1 MIEVIGN
8 NGLYVVLAIVVIA
21 VASLFGLVVFVS
33 KEEKFEDVIAAQ
45 KKEQEAL
52 IQSLNSTAAKPSKS
66 KKKWQKIK
74 KEKSVKAQERKD
86 EPEATEEL
94 GPSEDMMNEEI
105 VLEQLTEIEIPK
117 IETEDISKAPKK
129 TKGKEKKK
137 KQKVADDSSNQKP
150 IVPVEEQIVEAVEEV
165 VEAVQEVG
173 ELETVPESAFL
184 QQAVEEIPKEPLV
197 LQEQKQ
203 TEAPVSQK
211 KAKSKKAKPQV
222 TAGGDS
228 TVKRIANDVEKA
240 QLTNNDV
247 QKLIDTLLDKQN
259 ELQQWQK
266 PNQKADPM
274 DELKKRV
281 NDLELQLSEEK
292 KTSLSAAHKN
302 KELRQEVQQEKT
314 QLQRFQTQANQKISQ
329 QANEIQALQKRMEA
343 TQENHLREMQNSQGQ
358 LQKMK
363 ELLEQTPAVEL
374 TRLQE
379 ESSLYN
385 NASLRIKQLTDEKNA
400 LLQTSAALRA
410 DLESTRANLQ
420 NYHQQQK
427 HYEEKLKALESEVK
441 NLQHSKGDSEAV
453 YSSRL
458 AEVSKQLERSEAEN
472 KNLSDKLHQAHK
484 NLGETEKS
492 RQDLV
497 EKLNHAAKETSG
509 GKEHELKLVQTEE
522 ELENVKS
529 ALKTA
534 VDKVKH
540 FEETEAKNSELLKK
554 LADEKIELQEK
565 LKRDEI
571 IIVEKQQSNGDV
583 ADSGVSQQEH
593 MQLITEKDKV
603 ISELKEDVKST
614 KEELERLAKVLEQEK
629 HEKDE
634 NVKTLQE
641 KLQNQEEAIAEQKKE
656 NKKMEEVVEMSKS
669 KNNDLREK
677 NWKAMDALS
686 TTEANC
692 KKKLNENQ
700 ERVFKMLK
708 KIRPEI
714 KLEKDKP
721 LPDVLSSFEEEFL
734 KSDKKK
740 RSRDSGSSSSSG
752 SDSDSD
758 SDSGSKSVKKLKNE
772 NENLVQSNKSLES
785 KLADLMKEKSTLEKN
800 LEEVSGEKEQLK
812 QSAEE
817 NKSANVQAQY
827 YKGILE
833 QTEGMLKELQVSVE
847 SRVSSYES
855 KLESKELELKQV
867 SEKVKRLEEEIKN
880 NDDKSQLEKD
890 LSNIQAELDSE
901 KKAKHELES
910 ELEEAKNR
918 IHLLEEVNEHG
929 HSEDSIGLSQESLDT
944 SGSASPKKK
953 KSIRHALSKAFRKK
967 AESPD
972 ELRSKFAAA
981 EENLKKLEGEK
992 KELLDKLGQ
1001 ISDSFKSKEEEITK
1015 LNEGKQAIDKEMK
1028 KLQEKLN
1035 AVKDAENVSGKSD
1048 KEKDKIIAKLRLENA
1063 ELLDDLREERD
1074 RVVVDVESVD
1084 SEKLKS
1090 ELEVLKD
1097 DFEKEKNTSSKLNSS
1112 IQELE
1117 EQLEKKRLELDQLQQ
1132 KYKGAADKLVV
1143 AEQRSKE
1150 LELAGLTKSERIEKE
1165 IDEAIQGDNSPT
1177 SPQRSVGTPLV
1188 DQLDEIKRQ
1197 LTDKEKQLDMEKQVS
1212 QQLRAQV
1219 AALASD
1225 AAHGTSV

>member
-929 HSEDSIGLSQESLDT
+929 HSEDSIGLSQ
-944 SGSASPKKK
+944 
-953 KSIRHALSKAFRKK
+953 